1 MKDSDTAIFK
11 KVYKTDKKIDDFR
24 KRIKDSE
31 DLKLKD
37 EVFDTSTLM
46 SLYKLS
52 SKGYLDA
59 LGGTISTGKE
69 ANIFHAVRVQ
79 DDEEQ
84 ELAIK
89 IYRINTSN
97 FKAMQDY
104 LIGDVRFR
112 NIRHTKKDIV
122 LAWTKKE
129 FRNLSRAFECGLNV
143 PKPIISKRNI
153 LIMEFKGSDNIPF
166 PQLREF
172 DLTKKQAARICGEV
186 NDFML
191 RLFRDAELVHADL
204 SEYNILL
211 EPESL
216 TPVFI
221 DMGQSVTPDHLN
233 ARDFLLRDITNIANF
248 FNRYGFEMDV
258 ENTLEKIIKSRVD
271 HQYMCY

>member
-1 MKDSDTAIFK
+1 MKDYDPAISK
-11 KVYKTDKKIDDFR
+11 KVYNIDKKVDDFR

-37 EVFDTSTLM
+37 EVFDKSTLM
-46 SLYKLS
+46 ALYKLS

-59 LGGTISTGKE
+59 LGGTVSTGKE
-69 ANIFHAVRVQ
+69 ANIFHALRVQ
-79 DDEEQ
+79 DDENQ

-89 IYRINTSN
+89 IYRINNSN
-97 FKAMQDY
+97 FKAMQEY

-122 LAWTKKE
+122 LAWTRKE
-129 FRNLSRAFECGLNV
+129 FRNLSRAIESGLNV
-143 PKPIISKRNI
+143 PKPIITERNI
-153 LIMEFKGSDNIPF
+153 LIMEFKGTDNIPY

-172 DLTKKQAARICGEV
+172 NLTKEQATHICSEV
-186 NDFML
+186 KDFLL
-191 RLFRDAELVHADL
+191 RLFRDAELVHGDL

-221 DMGQSVTPDHLN
+221 DMGQSVTLDHLN
-233 ARDFLLRDITNIANF
+233 ARDFLLRDITNVAKF
-248 FNRYGFEMDV
+248 FARNGVEMDID
-258 ENTLEKIIKSRVD
+258 NTMEKIVKSRVD
-271 HQYMCY
+271 HQ

>member
-1 MKDSDTAIFK
+1 MKDFDPAISK
-11 KVYKTDKKIDDFR
+11 KVYKIDKKVDEFR

-46 SLYKLS
+46 ALYKLS

-59 LGGTISTGKE
+59 LGGTVSTGKE
-69 ANIFHAVRVQ
+69 ANIFHALRVQ
-79 DDEEQ
+79 DDESQ

-89 IYRINTSN
+89 IYRINNSN
-97 FKAMQDY
+97 FKAMQEY

-122 LAWTKKE
+122 LAWTRKE
-129 FRNLSRAFECGLNV
+129 FRNLSRAIESGLNV
-143 PKPIISKRNI
+143 PKPIITGRNI
-153 LIMEFKGSDNIPF
+153 LIMEFKGIDNIPY

-172 DLTKKQAARICGEV
+172 NLTKEQATYICSEV
-186 NDFML
+186 KDFML
-191 RLFRDAELVHADL
+191 RLFRDAELVHGDL

-221 DMGQSVTPDHLN
+221 DMGQSVTLDHLN
-233 ARDFLLRDITNIANF
+233 ARDFLLRDITNVAHF
-248 FNRYGFEMDV
+248 FAKYGVEMDV
-258 ENTLEKIIKSRVD
+258 ESTLEKIVKSRVD
-271 HQYMCY
+271 HQ

>member
-1 MKDSDTAIFK
+1 MKDFDSAVSE
-11 KVYKTDKKIDDFR
+11 KVYKIDKKVDDFR

-52 SKGYLDA
+52 SRGYLDA

-69 ANIFHAVRVQ
+69 ANIFHAIRMQ
-79 DDEEQ
+79 DNKEQ

-89 IYRINTSN
+89 IYRINNSN

-122 LAWTKKE
+122 LAWTRKE
-129 FRNLSRAFECGLNV
+129 FRNLTRALECGLNV
-143 PKPIISKRNI
+143 PKPIITERNI
-153 LIMEFKGSDNIPF
+153 LIMEFKGTDNIPY

-172 DLTKKQAARICGEV
+172 HLTKEQATRICSEV
-186 NDFML
+186 SDFMR
-191 RLFRDAELVHADL
+191 RLFCDAQLVHSDL

-221 DMGQSVTPDHLN
+221 DMGQSVTLDHLN
-233 ARDFLLRDITNIANF
+233 ARDFLLRDITNMAHF
-248 FNRYGFEMDV
+248 FARYGIEMDV
-258 ENTLEKIIKSRVD
+258 ESTLEMIVKSRID
-271 HQYMCY
+271 HQ